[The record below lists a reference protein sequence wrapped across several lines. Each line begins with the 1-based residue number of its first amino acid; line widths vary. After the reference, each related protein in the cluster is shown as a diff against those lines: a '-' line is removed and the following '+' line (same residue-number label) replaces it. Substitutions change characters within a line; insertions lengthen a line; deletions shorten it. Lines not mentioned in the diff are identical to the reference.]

1 MRRETGQRSGQRR
14 KEVREE
20 QEHWMMRRPRGA
32 GQGGEGWRPRASA
45 ERRRAGLAVRA
56 GIPASQP
63 RDPAGQHRRPVQPT
77 LACLRSLKAPWP
89 ASLEPPKPP
98 NSTTPVSPFHHLS
111 PPRPSSLA
119 TVHLLIHEALISS
132 LFNFVLNRLTGMIT
146 TCSAVLPA
154 PTTPVFRQ
162 QGSAGD
168 RSAEPKSLSSCTSL
182 SQNVTRS
189 LESNL
194 QI

>member
-1 MRRETGQRSGQRR
+1 MGKGRSGGGEPEEVEAKQAWAATGQGM
-14 KEVREE
+14 ETPGAP
-20 QEHWMMRRPRGA
+20 PRGT
-32 GQGGEGWRPRASA
+32 GW
-45 ERRRAGLAVRA
+45 AGLSQLTSQLARQ
-56 GIPASQP
+56 PASP
-63 RDPAGQHRRPVQPT
+63 GTRPGPVHPT
-77 LACLRSLKAPWP
+77 WARLRSLQAPWP
-89 ASLEPPKPP
+89 ASPETPKPP
-98 NSTTPVSPFHHLS
+98 NSTTPVSPFHHLFS
-111 PPRPSSLA
+111 PLPSSPA

-146 TCSAVLPA
+146 TCRAVLPS
-154 PTTPVFRQ
+154 PTNPVFRQ

-194 QI
+194 EI